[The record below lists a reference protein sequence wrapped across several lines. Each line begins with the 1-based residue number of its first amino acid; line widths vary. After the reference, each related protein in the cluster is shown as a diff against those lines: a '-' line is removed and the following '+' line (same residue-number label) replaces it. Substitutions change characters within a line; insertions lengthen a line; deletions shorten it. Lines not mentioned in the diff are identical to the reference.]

1 MQRLARL
8 IASLIH
14 RQHSKPVHAQ
24 ITYSKFRLYADGLY
38 QANQT
43 NPFRRANR

>member
-1 MQRLARL
+1 MLRL
-8 IASLIH
+8 IASLIY
-14 RQHSKPVHAQ
+14 RQHSKPVHRQ
-24 ITYSKFRLYADGLY
+24 ITQSKFMLYADGLY